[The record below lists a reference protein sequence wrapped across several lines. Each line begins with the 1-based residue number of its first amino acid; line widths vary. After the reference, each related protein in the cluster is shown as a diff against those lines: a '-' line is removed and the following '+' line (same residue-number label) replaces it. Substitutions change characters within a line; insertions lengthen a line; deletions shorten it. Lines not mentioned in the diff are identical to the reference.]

1 MFISPRS
8 NERSKDIW
16 NLTYDSSLFCYSD
29 VRSHIR
35 WKQQRHILQH
45 SFARDMR
52 PELPEEQGPN
62 GGHPEGFL
70 GLTSAILTQV
80 YTVMHTTDQAS
91 LTLMIAVGP
100 SLVAIAMMCYQ
111 ASWRLPT
118 GASI

>member
-1 MFISPRS
+1 MCVLIFVGNNSATYFNTASLVTCVQNFPRS
-8 NERSKDIW
+8 RGPM
-16 NLTYDSSLFCYSD
+16 
-29 VRSHIR
+29 VG
-35 WKQQRHILQH
+35 ILK
-45 SFARDMR
+45 
-52 PELPEEQGPN
+52 
-62 GGHPEGFL
+62 GFL
-70 GLTSAILTQV
+70 GLTSAILTQI